1 MPLVKLETSA
11 TLAEPEKKQLLE
23 NLTAIVVEVTGK
35 PKEYVMVTVQSA
47 AIALGGHSSTAAFVD
62 IRGIGGLTPKV
73 NRELSKRICETLK
86 SVLGI
91 PADRVYLTFTDVPAT
106 NWGWNGATFG

>member
-11 TLAEPEKKQLLE
+11 TLAEPQKKRLLDD
-23 NLTAIVVEVTGK
+23 LTAMVVEVTGK
-35 PKEYVMVTVQSA
+35 PKQYVMVTVQAA
-47 AIALGGHSSTAAFVD
+47 AIAMAGHSGPGAFVD
-62 IRGIGGLTPKV
+62 VRGIGGLIPQV